1 MRNNEK
7 RVGQSGT
14 QRPEAP
20 TAAVAAQQ
28 SQPLSFVT
36 PTQFVELPSK
46 GALYPEGHPLHKQEV
61 IEIKY
66 MTAKEEDILTS
77 EALLK
82 QGLALERLMSNIV
95 LDKRIDPESLLS
107 GDRNA
112 ILIAARE
119 SGYGALYE
127 TKITCPS
134 CSHVADFTF
143 SLEEKR
149 IDLGCLDES
158 LLKEKSVRMQDGVLY
173 TMLPKSG
180 VDIGFRLL
188 TGKDENELSNQSKQ
202 KKAKGQHNAVTDQL
216 YKIIVSVNGN
226 EDRFTVQQFIMSMP
240 VSDSKLLRKLHRQ
253 MTPNVDLTQLYGCSK
268 CGHTTDMEVPF
279 NTEFFWPE

>member
-7 RVGQSGT
+7 RVGQPGG
-14 QRPEAP
+14 QNPESPA
-20 TAAVAAQQ
+20 AAVAAQQ

-46 GALYPEGHPLHKQEV
+46 GELYPEGHPLHKQGV

-77 EALLK
+77 EALLR
-82 QGLALERLMSNIV
+82 QGLALERLLFSII
-95 LDKRIDPESLLS
+95 LDKRIDPETLLS

-134 CSHVADFTF
+134 CGSVSDYTF
-143 SLEEKR
+143 SLEEKTLS
-149 IDLGCLDES
+149 LGCLDDNI
-158 LLKEKSVRMQDGVLY
+158 LKDNSVRLKDGVLY
-173 TMLPKSG
+173 TMLPKTG
-180 VDIGFRLL
+180 VEVGFKLL
-188 TGKDENELSNQSKQ
+188 TGKDENDLSNQSKQ
-202 KKAKGQHNAVTDQL
+202 KKAKGQHNTVTDQL
-216 YKIIVSVNGN
+216 YKIITSVNGS
-226 EDRFTVQQFIMSMP
+226 EDRYTVHEFIMSMP
-240 VSDSKLLRKLHRQ
+240 ISDSKLLRKLHRK